1 MVTITKSEKE
11 AVLKRFPKAH
21 IKRTMKRQS
30 NRHHYYCEEA
40 SYIMEFLN
48 EYRKEHRLIG

>member
-21 IKRTMKRQS
+21 IRRTMKRQS

-40 SYIMEFLN
+40 SYIMEFLD